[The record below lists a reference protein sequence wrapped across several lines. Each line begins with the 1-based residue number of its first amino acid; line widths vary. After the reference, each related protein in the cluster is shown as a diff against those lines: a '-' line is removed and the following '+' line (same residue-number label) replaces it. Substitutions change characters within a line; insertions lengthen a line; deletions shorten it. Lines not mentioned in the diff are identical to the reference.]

1 MYFNNGFIE
10 NFPLQSIPLGHNV
23 AYDETKPSNE
33 QQPVPVVYETVS
45 LFPQQHS
52 NILIINNMKK

>member
-23 AYDETKPSNE
+23 ASKPSNE